1 MEGILRE
8 IQLKEPTFPQQSRVL
23 LVGAGKVADTGA
35 EEDSNNSLT
44 EIGSLRS

>member
-23 LVGAGKVADTGA
+23 PVGTGKVADTDA
-35 EEDSNNSLT
+35 EEDSNKSLT
-44 EIGSLRS
+44 EIGSSRS